1 MPRRCLPRFSFLV
14 PATSFTVFR
23 GQFPPPLWYN
33 LPRAPMPDGK
43 RCKMSLG
50 LEPSLRA
57 GSLYVC
63 GIMTVGRNAS
73 AFLGNAAD
81 KRRVRTAWSS
91 VHGIIRPGQKISK
104 DFHFI
109 RSAPHPF
116 RNPPSYSRRRRKTS
130 HDIPCT
136 IPYENKL
143 AKQVPPYHS
152 KTEPNRAGPRT
163 LPCPCRGT
171 IEKADGHRRNS
182 SVAVLS
188 PGRKSW

>member
-1 MPRRCLPRFSFLV
+1 MLYQKINGFFLRSWYNGPGPLCLRTNHVRSPWAWRNWLSVGTTSSRFAAPPIL
-14 PATSFTVFR
+14 
-23 GQFPPPLWYN
+23 PPPL
-33 LPRAPMPDGK
+33 
-43 RCKMSLG
+43 
-50 LEPSLRA
+50 
-57 GSLYVC
+57 
-63 GIMTVGRNAS
+63 GIMKVGRNAR

-81 KRRVRTAWSS
+81 KRRMRTAWGS

-130 HDIPCT
+130 HNIPCT

-152 KTEPNRAGPRT
+152 KTEPNRAGSRT

-182 SVAVLS
+182 SVAVLA